1 MWALMLLGIA
11 LSAHAVLIAWLRRL
25 VGGSRTTTLALAAG
39 ALVLTLALFAP
50 REYFGYTSFELFVV
64 AVGAS
69 LYVGLVVAIT
79 LFGKLRSRVRSKPAL
94 DTPKDDAK
102 EPAQGEAKEGRRETL
117 IKLAGAA
124 SWATSI
130 GVVGWGAVRGRHDF
144 ELTEVPVRIEGLP
157 RALDGYVIVQVSDLH
172 GGTFVGEADLNRGFE
187 LVRQARPD
195 LLVATGDLVDFD
207 PGFAPMIAS
216 RLADVAARDG
226 AFAVLGNH
234 DHYADAPAVLDALA
248 RARITALVDD
258 ARILRA
264 GDGGGFA
271 LLGTNDLSAPRFG
284 GRAPDL
290 GRALAAAHPDRP
302 RILLAHQPRQF
313 DEAAGKIALQLSGHT
328 HGMQFDFAASAFRIA
343 RRYVAGRY
351 DKDGS
356 VLWVNRGFGV
366 TGPPSR
372 VGVRPEITKIVLV
385 SA

>member
-1 MWALMLLGIA
+1 MLLGIA
-11 LSAHAVLIAWLRRL
+11 LSAHAVLIVWLRRL
-25 VGGSRTTTLALAAG
+25 VGGSRTVTLALAAI

-50 REYFGYTSFELFVV
+50 REYFGYTSLELFVV

-69 LYVGLVVAIT
+69 LYVGLVVVIT
-79 LFGKLRSRVRSKPAL
+79 LFAKVRARVRPKPAS
-94 DTPKDDAK
+94 DMREVEAEGKDESGDPK
-102 EPAQGEAKEGRRETL
+102 QGRRETML
-117 IKLAGAA
+117 KLAGAA

-144 ELTEVPVRIEGLP
+144 ELTEVPIRIEGLP
-157 RALDGYVIVQVSDLH
+157 RALDGYVIVQISDLH
-172 GGTFVGEADLNRGFE
+172 GGNFVGEADLNRGFE

-207 PGFAPMIAS
+207 ESFAPMIAS
-216 RLADVAARDG
+216 RIAGIAARDG

-234 DHYADAPAVLDALA
+234 DYYADAPSIIDALA
-248 RARITALVDD
+248 RARITTLVDD

-271 LLGTNDLSAPRFG
+271 LLGTNDLSAPRYG

-290 GRALAAAHPDRP
+290 GKALAAAHPDRP

-313 DEAAGKIALQLSGHT
+313 DEAAGKVALQLSGHT